1 MIDYHHLVPLYTY
14 RIVVTYLVGREQ
26 WALLNIVHGR
36 IDHIYHFCTIK
47 GPSKNV
53 QKTIV

>member
-1 MIDYHHLVPLYTY
+1 MIYYHHLVPLYTY

-26 WALLNIVHGR
+26 WPLLNIVHGR